1 MLDLLVPKVKSSVAV
16 VVVTVV
22 ATEVTEADS
31 VADAADSVVEK
42 EEKISVA
49 VVAIEVETIQD
60 LLMATILREVEREE
74 VVKVSDL
81 PEVATPLPKSD
92 NICG

>member
-1 MLDLLVPKVKSSVAV
+1 MSDLLVPKVKSSVAV
-16 VVVTVV
+16 VVVTEV

-42 EEKISVA
+42 EEKILVA

-60 LLMATILREVEREE
+60 LLIATILREVQREE
-74 VVKVSDL
+74 VVKVTDL
-81 PEVATPLPKSD
+81 PEVATPQPKSD